1 MIKIPKGK
9 KKKYSFADDLMASDT
24 RISLVFG
31 GLSILITIG
40 TVIAGTIRG
49 GDLPDRAGILLL
61 ISAVMAFTG
70 LCFGGIAYRSVE
82 GDNNAKRF
90 SVILSLIA
98 IALLVV
104 LYFMGRQ

>member
-1 MIKIPKGK
+1 MLKIPGGR
-9 KKKYSFADDLMASDT
+9 KKKYSFADDVMASDT
-24 RISLVFG
+24 KISLVFST
-31 GLSILITIG
+31 LSLLTTIG

-61 ISAVMAFTG
+61 MSVVMAFTG
-70 LCFGGIAYRSVE
+70 LCFGGIAYRSAE

-98 IALLVV
+98 IMLLVI
-104 LYFMGRQ
+104 LYVMGR